1 MEQFRLRYGVQI
13 GLRLLSNFPAAP
25 RDIVRQVCLNR
36 GLQNT
41 MKALILY
48 VGFVVAWTAAGVL
61 ISSYIER
68 ATSPQISTIV
78 LLAMFFSGLVVSWIA
93 TVFVMD
99 GSLNNFFA
107 EREQIE
113 AERVGKLY
121 MNRTDLHD

>member
-1 MEQFRLRYGVQI
+1 MKD
-13 GLRLLSNFPAAP
+13 LL
-25 RDIVRQVCLNR
+25 
-36 GLQNT
+36 
-41 MKALILY
+41 LY

-61 ISSYIER
+61 IASYIDR
-68 ATSPQISTIV
+68 VTSHQIGSIV

-107 EREQIE
+107 EREQLE

-121 MNRTDLHD
+121 MNRTNQG

>member
-1 MEQFRLRYGVQI
+1 MK
-13 GLRLLSNFPAAP
+13 GLL
-25 RDIVRQVCLNR
+25 
-36 GLQNT
+36 
-41 MKALILY
+41 LY

-61 ISSYIER
+61 ISV
-68 ATSPQISTIV
+68 TSPQIGTIV
-78 LLAMFFSGLVVSWIA
+78 LLAMFFSGLVVSWIV

-107 EREQIE
+107 EREQLE